1 MLDKINE
8 IIEAVSNSY
17 GDGYFNKIT
26 LSLHKIIA
34 ADYTFIAKYNQREH
48 SNKSLVLVAKGEL
61 AENFEYP
68 LEGTPCADVFDGSV
82 CFYPKDVRNVYPQD
96 LSLARMNIQ
105 AYVGVP
111 LLNSKKEI
119 IGLIAALYEQP
130 LTDEKDIVTLFELF
144 SSRIAAELE
153 RLDYENSLEVKIA
166 QRSQELSNTIEE
178 LKSNQKQLIESEK
191 MASLGDLVA
200 GVTHEVNTPLGI
212 AITTHSIMVD
222 ELKSLNNKITN
233 KQLSLKEMS
242 RYCHVTEDA
251 LLMQGENLNRAKN
264 LIENFKKTAADQHR
278 LEVDKINIEAY
289 YQQTISTL
297 RSILKPKSASITI
310 HCPQNIVIATYPGA
324 HAQILTN
331 LISNSVR
338 HGFVDAADNNEIT
351 INVHQNEDDEVI
363 IHYSDNG
370 IGLSDEAKTRV
381 FEPFFTTARKKGG
394 IGMGMSI
401 IQKLITEKLNGDITL
416 ENSDQGACFKYTFKA
431 NKK

>member
-1 MLDKINE
+1 
-8 IIEAVSNSY
+8 
-17 GDGYFNKIT
+17 
-26 LSLHKIIA
+26 
-34 ADYTFIAKYNQREH
+34 
-48 SNKSLVLVAKGEL
+48 
-61 AENFEYP
+61 
-68 LEGTPCADVFDGSV
+68 
-82 CFYPKDVRNVYPQD
+82 
-96 LSLARMNIQ
+96 MNIQ

-416 ENSDQGACFKYTFKA
+416 ENSDQGACFKYTFRA